1 MNGGAGTWLLLALA
15 AMIPLIALALT
26 NHFRLLPRLERA
38 QQQRLVSRLV
48 DYLVSVHEDPEDV
61 LAVNRLLQ
69 QLQHEQKIKQI
80 IRDFFNG
87 SCG

>member
-1 MNGGAGTWLLLALA
+1 MLA
-15 AMIPLIALALT
+15 AAIVILSWQLYRSFLPPSQ
-26 NHFRLLPRLERA
+26 LLPRLERA

-61 LAVNRLLQ
+61 LAANRLLQ